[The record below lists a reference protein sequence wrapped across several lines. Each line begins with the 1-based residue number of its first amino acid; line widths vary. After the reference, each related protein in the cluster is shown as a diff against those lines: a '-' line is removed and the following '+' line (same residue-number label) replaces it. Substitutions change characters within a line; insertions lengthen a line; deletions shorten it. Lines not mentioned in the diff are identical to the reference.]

1 MSAGLR
7 FRSLFWIACLLLI
20 LPQCSDK
27 NSSDY
32 VKEGL
37 QYIEEQNFQR
47 AETSFKQALSK
58 NPKNP
63 EAFYGLGGI
72 YNAQG
77 RYPEAE
83 ESFKKALRNDP
94 THVDAH
100 YSLGYTYEQMGK
112 TELAEKHF
120 AMYKRLKAKYAD
132 IMNKEDA
139 SP

>member
-1 MSAGLR
+1 MHPGRR
-7 FRSLFWIACLLLI
+7 FWSLFWIACLLLI

-27 NSSDY
+27 KSADY
-32 VKEGL
+32 VKEGF
-37 QYIEEQNFQR
+37 QFIEDQNFQR

-63 EAFYGLGGI
+63 QAFYGLGGI
-72 YNAQG
+72 YNSQA

-83 ESFKKALRNDP
+83 EAFKNALRNDP

-112 TELAEKHF
+112 DELAEKHF
-120 AMYKRLKAKYAD
+120 KMYKRLKTKIAK
-132 IMNKEDA
+132 MNEGNA